1 MSHFYVKDDH
11 GCFSSD
17 SGITRGT
24 EIFREKS
31 TFAPESTLPQ
41 GVVTSNIFW
50 IMNVMSSFESL
61 SQTDQDDYL
70 KIYNKYKGFSK
81 YCRTTPEEKCKL
93 KDCELFHDEDKVE
106 LKLLLERRMEERWHK
121 IHG

>member
-1 MSHFYVKDDH
+1 MSHYYVKDDH

-31 TFAPESTLPQ
+31 TFAPESTLLQ

-70 KIYNKYKGFSK
+70 KMYNKYKGFSK
-81 YCRTTPEEKCKL
+81 CN
-93 KDCELFHDEDKVE
+93 VE
-106 LKLLLERRMEERWHK
+106 LKLLLERRMKERWRK
-121 IHG
+121 IQGYTFYQKSFNPVFNACS

>member
-1 MSHFYVKDDH
+1 MSHYYVKDDH

-17 SGITRGT
+17 DGITRGT

-31 TFAPESTLPQ
+31 TFAPESALPQ

-61 SQTDQDDYL
+61 NQTDQDDYL
-70 KIYNKYKGFSK
+70 KMYNKYKGFSK
-81 YCRTTPEEKCKL
+81 YN
-93 KDCELFHDEDKVE
+93 VE
-106 LKLLLERRMEERWHK
+106 LKFLLERRMEERWHK
-121 IHG
+121 IQG